1 MNQYK
6 FKSIFSLRVFVF
18 LCLST
23 LMFSVTFAKDK
34 IPPLPFVPG
43 SFTIAVMP
51 DTQNYRGLKKNIRH
65 FANQTKWIANNA
77 SKYNIAYVIHLGDIT
92 QRNKPR
98 GWLVAQKA
106 MGILDKAKVPY
117 SLALGNHDYSWGK
130 PKPQR
135 RNSPLINEYF
145 KVEDFKKWPTFG
157 GVAKAGKLN
166 NSYHLFE
173 ANGTKFII
181 LSLEWSPMH
190 ITLAWA
196 NKIIAKYPERKAILV
211 THAYLYHD
219 NTRYDRKKPG
229 QKWAPFSYPMYK
241 GNINDGEMIWQK
253 LVKKHKNFILT
264 LNGHVLGDG
273 LGQLTSTG
281 DHGNLVHQI
290 LVNYQ
295 MVLPG
300 GGAGY
305 IRLIEFLP
313 DGNTIQFRSYSTSLD
328 KYKTDSQNQFILKL
342 KK

>member
-6 FKSIFSLRVFVF
+6 FKSILSLRVFVF
-18 LCLST
+18 LYLST
-23 LMFSVTFAKDK
+23 LMFSVTFGKDK

-51 DTQNYRGLKKNIRH
+51 DTQYYRNKNVHH

-92 QRNKPR
+92 QRNKPHE
-98 GWLVAQKA
+98 WVVAQKA
-106 MGILDKAKVPY
+106 MRNLDKAKVPY

-130 PKPQR
+130 PLPQR
-135 RNSPLINEYF
+135 RKSPLINEYF
-145 KVEDFKKWPTFG
+145 KVDDFKKWPTFG
-157 GVAKAGKLN
+157 GAEDGKLN

-190 ITLAWA
+190 KTIAWA
-196 NKIIAKYPERKAILV
+196 DKILAKYPERKAILA
-211 THAYLYHD
+211 THAYLYYD

-229 QKWAPFSYPMYK
+229 QKWNPFSYPMNK
-241 GNINDGEMIWQK
+241 DKINDGEMIWQK
-253 LVKKHKNFILT
+253 LVKKHNFILT
-264 LNGHVLGDG
+264 FNGHVLGDG
-273 LGQLTSTG
+273 QGRLTSTG
-281 DHGNLVHQI
+281 DNGNLVHQI

-295 MVLPG
+295 MLKE

-305 IRLIEFLP
+305 MRLVEFLP
-313 DGNTIQFRSYSTSLD
+313 DGNTIQFKSYSPSMD
-328 KYKTDSQNQFILKL
+328 KYLTDSQNQFILKL